1 MYEIDHHMKPIRGE
15 EELPPT
21 LQDVYELSEA
31 VDVFHKFNETWCEK
45 VFQMEKWT
53 ERREQLEFLYK

>member
-1 MYEIDHHMKPIRGE
+1 MKPIRGE